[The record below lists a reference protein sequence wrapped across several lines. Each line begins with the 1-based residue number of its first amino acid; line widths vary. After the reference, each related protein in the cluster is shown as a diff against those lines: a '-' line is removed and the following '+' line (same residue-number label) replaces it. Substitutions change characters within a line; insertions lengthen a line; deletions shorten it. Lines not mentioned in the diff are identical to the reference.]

1 MVKKK
6 EQMTNEEREKML
18 VRLADMRQKVADNRK
33 AKAEAGGG
41 AETKPNIEI
50 FGNAKIEIKK
60 PVPKKPDELMLEK
73 LDRVASHL
81 EELTTYK
88 KEKVAAKKAKEQQE
102 QKIKEEVKPPP
113 TPAVVATPTFQFPK
127 SHGNPFFQ
135 GGRF

>member
-1 MVKKK
+1 
-6 EQMTNEEREKML
+6 
-18 VRLADMRQKVADNRK
+18 
-33 AKAEAGGG
+33 
-41 AETKPNIEI
+41 
-50 FGNAKIEIKK
+50 
-60 PVPKKPDELMLEK
+60 MLEK

-102 QKIKEEVKPPP
+102 QKIKDDVKPPP
-113 TPAVVATPTFQFPK
+113 TPAVAAAPTFSFPK

>member
-6 EQMTNEEREKML
+6 EQMTAEEREKML

-33 AKAEAGGG
+33 ARAEAGG

-113 TPAVVATPTFQFPK
+113 TPAVVATPPTFSFPK